1 MPLCSCFILSSSIL
15 SISSFQF
22 ILLLAILSSVWFIPL
37 GTLWPPFQLSS
48 LQFMLLCA
56 PFYLLSWQFI
66 FFPSILSIFF
76 ALHSLDLHFFTII
89 FLLLWWHVNSLRSRS
104 HIFFQ
109 CFFSQSNISRIS
121 IIVFIVII
129 SVYSWY
135 HFVWLF
141 LGVKSL
147 LLFRTNQTTVQVQ
160 RYRNSFLTRALE
172 IPNSF
177 VLLLQ
182 VS

>member
-1 MPLCSCFILSSSIL
+1 L
-15 SISSFQF
+15 
-22 ILLLAILSSVWFIPL
+22 
-37 GTLWPPFQLSS
+37 
-48 LQFMLLCA
+48 
-56 PFYLLSWQFI
+56 
-66 FFPSILSIFF
+66 PSILSIFF
-76 ALHSLDLHFFTII
+76 AVHSLDLHFFTII
-89 FLLLWWHVNSLRSRS
+89 FLLLWWHVNSLRSWSR
-104 HIFFQ
+104 IFFK

-121 IIVFIVII
+121 IIVFIVLI

-172 IPNSF
+172 MPNSLSSSSGCHKIYSSDIWWF
-177 VLLLQ
+177 FCCRIFGHRAMLGE
-182 VS
+182 VSVRKFGVSHNTNLSHFNEIRIRDQFLTKQN